1 MEPWLVA
8 ESRIRRDDVLKN
20 AARSRPMRG
29 VKGRQ
34 SSRVRMRIAAGAQI
48 VSDALAVLARR
59 LRNGEAA

>member
-8 ESRIRRDDVLKN
+8 ESRIRRDEVLKN
-20 AARSRPMRG
+20 AARCRPAR
-29 VKGRQ
+29 RAARPQ
-34 SSRVRMRIAAGAQI
+34 PNRVRMRIATGAQI